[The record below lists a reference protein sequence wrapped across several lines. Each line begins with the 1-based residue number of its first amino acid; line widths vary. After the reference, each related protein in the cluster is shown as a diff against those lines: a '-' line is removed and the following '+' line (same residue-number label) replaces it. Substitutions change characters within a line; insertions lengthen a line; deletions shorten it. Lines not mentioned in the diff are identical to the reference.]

1 VPGYYEFFAGGG
13 MASLGLGPGR
23 LWANDICP
31 RKAAAYRENFGGGH
45 FVEADI
51 LSLTPADLPG
61 RADLAWASF
70 PCQDLSL
77 AGARGGLGGERSG
90 LFWAWLSLMRGL
102 EAEGR
107 APETWIIENVAGLL
121 SSRGG
126 ADFAA
131 LVEALAET
139 RWVSAAII
147 DAAHWL
153 PQSRPR
159 LFVVA
164 SAAPLPAT
172 DSPSQ
177 DWAPKTLRRAV
188 NSLPPHAAARFSWPD
203 LPNPPQRR
211 LRLEDILEPAALWDS
226 PAKSRHLLGMASPA
240 DRARI
245 AATRRPEIGAAFRRT
260 RPHGQALEIRW
271 DGLAG
276 CLRTPAGGSSRQ
288 IIVRAEDGEAATRL
302 LTPRE
307 AARLMGLP
315 DDYRLPARP
324 NDALRLAGDGVAVPA
339 VRFLADWLAAAR
351 LRA

>member
-1 VPGYYEFFAGGG
+1 MPGVYEFFAGGG
-13 MASLGLGPGR
+13 MARLGLGPGVI
-23 LWANDICP
+23 WANDICP
-31 RKAAAYRENFGGGH
+31 RKAAAYRDNFGGGH

-51 LSLTPADLPG
+51 LSLAPADLPG
-61 RADLAWASF
+61 RAELAWASF

-77 AGARGGLGGERSG
+77 AGARGGLGGQRSG

-107 APETWIIENVAGLL
+107 APETWVIENVAGLL

-159 LFVVA
+159 LFVIA
-164 SAAPLPAT
+164 SERPLPSS
-172 DSPSQ
+172 SPHPE
-177 DWAPKTLRRAV
+177 WAPKTLQRAAEGL
-188 NSLPPHAAARFSWPD
+188 SPQARAKFSWPD
-203 LPNPPQRR
+203 LPAPPVRR
-211 LRLEDILEPAALWDS
+211 LQLADILEPSALWDA
-226 PAKSRHLLGMASPA
+226 PAKTRHLLSMASPA

-245 AATRRPEIGAAFRRT
+245 AASRRSEIGAAFRRT

-288 IIVRAEDGEAATRL
+288 IIVRAEQGEAATRL

-339 VRFLADWLAAAR
+339 VRFLAEWLAAAR